1 MCSTCKEKNDRRL
14 ARRKERLDGRAL
26 LEQAWKNDDE
36 DAIEEH
42 WRWHRIDSDYD
53 EEWEYAPDTH
63 AVWEMMDSLMEL
75 SIQDYEQYILNWLID
90 SQWVNLV
97 NLNMTEKS
105 VAQALITRTMNFEQQ
120 FSYSYSKIV
129 GLQAEGP
136 WVLKKDYII
145 LEENKQNYEIPAGR
159 EINEV
164 LWFSN
169 QPITAFGMGGIGGF
183 GGVGLGA
190 NEAGFAQMGYQGS
203 YFMMSGFDYLIRMQE
218 ANILNRILGGSLTYR
233 ITALP
238 DGKKDLQLYNAPGN
252 QFNWGNYSQYVGRAV
267 WYWYYDV
274 TPDSRADCLKNNPD
288 VIKMPNEVPLEEMTW
303 TDLNVPAQQW
313 VRRWFTAYVK
323 ETLGR
328 VRGKYSGNLKAPDSE
343 LIMDYTSLLTEGK
356 DEKTKLIEELTG
368 PEGWLTRLRPEKVM
382 EKEALLAENLNKQM
396 KFRAMPRQIYVI

>member
-1 MCSTCKEKNDRRL
+1 MSVIPEP
-14 ARRKERLDGRAL
+14 ERSKIYTRIKHL
-26 LEQAWKNDDE
+26 LG
-36 DAIEEH
+36 
-42 WRWHRIDSDYD
+42 
-53 EEWEYAPDTH
+53 APLRSVEVTD
-63 AVWEMMDSLMEL
+63 EMMDSLMEL

-97 NLNMTEKS
+97 NLNMSEKS
-105 VAQALITRTMNFEQQ
+105 VAQALITRTMDFEKQ

-136 WVLKKDYII
+136 WVLKKDYIV
-145 LEENKQNYEIPAGR
+145 LEKNKQNYEIPAGR

-169 QPITAFGMGGIGGF
+169 RPITAFGMGGIGAGA
-183 GGVGLGA
+183 GLGA
-190 NEAGFAQMGYQGS
+190 NEAGFAQVGNQGS
-203 YFMMSGFDYLIRMQE
+203 YYMMSGFDYLIRMQE
-218 ANILNRILGGSLTYR
+218 ANIIKRILGGSLTYR

-238 DGKKDLQLYNAPGN
+238 DGKKDLQLYNAPGSR
-252 QFNWGNYSQYVGRAV
+252 FNWSNYSQYVGNAV

-288 VIKMPNEVPLEEMTW
+288 VIKMPNEVPLEEMNW
-303 TDLNVPAQQW
+303 VDLNVPAQQW

-343 LIMDYTSLLTEGK
+343 LTMDYQSLATEAK
-356 DEKTKLIEELTG
+356 DEKTKLIDELTG
-368 PEGWLTRLRPEKVM
+368 AEGRLTRLKPDKVM
-382 EKEALLAENLNKQM
+382 EREALLAESLNKTL